1 MCEAV
6 ERELV
11 ERENT
16 MKLTTLCYI
25 EEKEKYL
32 MLHRVKKE
40 NDCNRDKW
48 IGVGGKFEEGESP
61 EECLLREVK
70 EETGLTLT
78 SFHFR
83 GIVTFVSDEWEGEY
97 MHLFTA
103 DAYEGE
109 LPEQRM
115 QDCSEG
121 ELVWVPKNEIES
133 LNLWEGDKV
142 FLSLLKEREEFF
154 SLKLRYEGETLV
166 ESVLYED

>member
-1 MCEAV
+1 
-6 ERELV
+6 
-11 ERENT
+11 

-25 EEKEKYL
+25 EKDNKYL

-40 NDCNRDKW
+40 NDCNKDKW

-78 SFHFR
+78 DYQFR

-103 DAYEGE
+103 SAYEGE
-109 LPEQRM
+109 LLENSM
-115 QDCSEG
+115 SDCNEG
-121 ELVWVPKNEIES
+121 ELVWVPKDEILE
-133 LNLWEGDKV
+133 LNLWEGDKI
-142 FLSLLKEREEFF
+142 FLRLLQERETFF
-154 SLKLRYEGETLV
+154 SLKLRYEGEQLV

>member
-1 MCEAV
+1 
-6 ERELV
+6 
-11 ERENT
+11 

-25 EEKEKYL
+25 EKDNKYL

-40 NDCNRDKW
+40 NDCNKDKW

-78 SFHFR
+78 SYRFR

-103 DAYEGE
+103 DEYEGE
-109 LPEQRM
+109 LPTKNMEN
-115 QDCSEG
+115 CSEG
-121 ELVWVPKNEIES
+121 TLEWVPKNEIGS

-142 FLSLLKEREEFF
+142 FLGLLNEREEFF
-154 SLKLRYEGETLV
+154 SLKLRYGGEKLV